1 MTNNTQLR
9 ILLITMAFSAC
20 LLHPTAA
27 REYCQKYWDGP
38 RGRISRPARQWVQP
52 ARRRQNRVMER
63 LAGQSAAPS
72 GLDSSATPT
81 GSASSNSQH
90 PTQIP
95 SQQPSQQPTQQPFQ
109 DWQEPSNDS
118 SNSQHPTQ
126 IPSQQPSQ
134 QPTQQ
139 PFQDWQEPSNDSS
152 NSQHPT
158 QIPSQQPSQQP
169 TQQPFQDWQEPSND
183 SQIPSQQPPQQPT
196 QQPSQQPSNASS
208 NSPLGTAVADLE
220 KAEKAYPAMVGLLKR
235 SFLEREGEGSN
246 QNLTN
251 EDYKKLENCPTT
263 CPDLLEAAMA
273 LLKVIE
279 GMGDKYESADAKLLN
294 KVKRLSYL
302 LE

>member
-1 MTNNTQLR
+1 METHGIRRRLINT
-9 ILLITMAFSAC
+9 C
-20 LLHPTAA
+20 LLQPTAA
-27 REYCQKYWDGP
+27 REYNQKYWEGP

-52 ARRRQNRVMER
+52 ARRCQNRIMER
-63 LAGQSAAPS
+63 LAEQSAAPS
-72 GLDSSATPT
+72 SLDSSATPT

-134 QPTQQ
+134 QPSTG
-139 PFQDWQEPSNDSS
+139 
-152 NSQHPT
+152 
-158 QIPSQQPSQQP
+158 
-169 TQQPFQDWQEPSND
+169 
-183 SQIPSQQPPQQPT
+183 
-196 QQPSQQPSNASS
+196 NASS

-235 SFLEREGEGSN
+235 SFLEREGEGSK
-246 QNLTN
+246 QNLTP

>member
-1 MTNNTQLR
+1 MG
-9 ILLITMAFSAC
+9 
-20 LLHPTAA
+20 
-27 REYCQKYWDGP
+27 EGP

-63 LAGQSAAPS
+63 LAEQSAAPS

-118 SNSQHPTQ
+118 Q
-126 IPSQQPSQ
+126 IPS
-134 QPTQQ
+134 
-139 PFQDWQEPSNDSS
+139 
-152 NSQHPT
+152 
-158 QIPSQQPSQQP
+158 
-169 TQQPFQDWQEPSND
+169 
-183 SQIPSQQPPQQPT
+183 

-246 QNLTN
+246 QNLTP
-251 EDYKKLENCPTT
+251 EDYKKLENCPTA